1 MAFSRRELKIISI
14 IQLAM
19 AVIFFAFGIVDY
31 FEVRYV
37 HISFLFMACWIAALV
52 LPAGI
57 MGLIVATRTRRSS
70 ILINW
75 LYSISVASVVVC
87 AVVVELYSWAL
98 IIVLWF
104 KYYDYRQSNYEEGN
118 PYFWTKDAKI
128 KFEDQ
133 ENTMIAIHALIV
145 IFAIAE
151 IILAVAMARSSD
163 AGRQSPQENQS
174 YYEYHQ
180 MGNEQVPIQM
190 QPFPQ
195 QAMVAIPITG
205 ANYMS
210 GGIQHPQRM

>member
-1 MAFSRRELKIISI
+1 M
-14 IQLAM
+14 IQ
-19 AVIFFAFGIVDY
+19 VSPSQT
-31 FEVRYV
+31 
-37 HISFLFMACWIAALV
+37 ISFDYRGLGIASGNY
-52 LPAGI
+52 GI
-57 MGLIVATRTRRSS
+57 DCGDQDQTLLDS
-70 ILINW
+70 
-75 LYSISVASVVVC
+75 
-87 AVVVELYSWAL
+87 VVVELYSWAL